1 MRLSR
6 RQRLAMV
13 MVGVLS
19 LVLVGMASAE
29 PKGKLVMGVPDLG
42 GERLDY
48 SRFSGTTN
56 QELSRAI
63 NRNLIQFGYEGE
75 YVPGTAESWKA
86 SPDGKVW
93 DLFLRKGV
101 KWHNGDTLT
110 AQDVLFGVERMKRPE
125 IRAGVF
131 VAQLYDNLVRVEA
144 VNDYHVRYD
153 FKAPFP
159 VFPYFV
165 NSAPP
170 MPKKY
175 IEKVGDA
182 GFDEKPIGTGPF
194 KFVRRIKSSEYEFEA
209 FENFYRG
216 RSPRSR
222 P

>member
-1 MRLSR
+1 MRLSG

-13 MVGVLS
+13 VVGVLT
-19 LVLVGMASAE
+19 LVLAGMASAE

-63 NRNLIQFGYEGE
+63 NRHLIQFGYEGE
-75 YVPGTAESWKA
+75 YVPGTAESWKT

-131 VAQLYDNLVRVEA
+131 VSQLFSNLVRVEA
-144 VNDYHVRYD
+144 VDDYHVRYT

-159 VFPYFV
+159 V
-165 NSAPP
+165 
-170 MPKKY
+170 
-175 IEKVGDA
+175 
-182 GFDEKPIGTGPF
+182 
-194 KFVRRIKSSEYEFEA
+194 
-209 FENFYRG
+209 
-216 RSPRSR
+216 SPTL
-222 P
+222 